1 MPAPIR
7 NNPAGPTV
15 PATSTTSTTNTTPAP
30 ATPVTPATTRP
41 QAWGPGSGPA
51 PRPAS
56 DGFANVAGAVTGRI
70 ADTLRGST
78 TSPYDLIPGRYP
90 ATVPLPTVLQAL
102 ANSPQ
107 GAAATGKLL
116 EQFQQQT
123 GVALSPTV
131 IAAVKANPAALT
143 NALEVTPGQMQ
154 SGIGALNQAYRAGKV
169 KNPAPKPNLLPQK
182 FDLANLDAL
191 DLPRPKSE
199 LKELAPGLFTGDV
212 ASKASDAQV
221 KQNRVMSEIF
231 QRLARNPTAAADQK
245 FEVTFNGKS
254 YSKMEDFVGAL
265 DKAGYDVSVRFD
277 TRVAN
282 FAALKTAVPGTNPPQ
297 LVDVPAPL
305 MVKTG
310 IKDASGKEAVVPAAH
325 SEMMVFIKSGPNTQ
339 GPKLDVTSRYFQGT
353 GGTGFF
359 PGDVHAEPE
368 WLGRASSPTLGG
380 KDALKAIK
388 LAGAFTDVVEDAAR
402 KLDLYA
408 DGYGITGVCN
418 DSVAVVQQAVTGNA
432 TQYPL
437 LMNDDVLLGELKKRL
452 SDGDRTGD
460 ATYRSLRQAITD
472 LPSDTRPNPSAQR
485 RALTSIPWESG
496 KEPFQSTVDARRIL
510 GG

>member
-7 NNPAGPTV
+7 NNPTAPTA
-15 PATSTTSTTNTTPAP
+15 PTTNTTPATPTPAP
-30 ATPVTPATTRP
+30 ATTQPTRP
-41 QAWGPGSGPA
+41 QAWGPATGPA

-56 DGFANVAGAVTGRI
+56 DGFANVAGAVTGRVGEL
-70 ADTLRGST
+70 LRNQGA
-78 TSPYDLIPGRYP
+78 SPYQLIPGRYP
-90 ATVPLPTVLQAL
+90 TTVGLPQVLQAL
-102 ANSPQ
+102 ASSPQ
-107 GAAATGKLL
+107 GGAAATKLL
-116 EQFQQQT
+116 EKLQQQT
-123 GVALSPTV
+123 GIALPPTV

-143 NALEVTPGQMQ
+143 NALEVTPAQMQ

-169 KNPAPKPNLLPQK
+169 KNPEPRKDLLPQK
-182 FDLANLDAL
+182 FDLSTIDSL

-212 ASKASDAQV
+212 ASTASDAQV
-221 KQNRVMSEIF
+221 KQNRVMSEVF

-245 FEVTFNGKS
+245 FEVTFNGKA
-254 YSKMEDFVGAL
+254 YSRMEDFLGAL

-277 TRVAN
+277 SRVAN

-310 IKDASGKEAVVPAAH
+310 IKDGSGKEAVVPAAH
-325 SEMMVFIKSGPNTQ
+325 SEMMVFIKAGPNAQ
-339 GPKLDVTSRYFQGT
+339 GPKLDATTRYYQGT
-353 GGTGFF
+353 SGTGFF
-359 PGDVHAEPE
+359 PADVHAEPE
-368 WLGRASSPTLGG
+368 WLGRASSPTLSG
-380 KDALKAIK
+380 KDAMKAVK

-402 KLDLYA
+402 RLDLYA

-432 TQYPL
+432 SQYPL

-460 ATYRSLRQAITD
+460 ATYRALKKAIID

-485 RALTSIPWESG
+485 RALSSLPWTEG